1 MDQPLNVAPVPVRES
16 THFAFSFASRVT
28 DIIVAAS
35 SIVFLWN
42 NVFKEWSNNGKV
54 EHGSHVFALIT
65 FIAIG
70 IIVLYRAFAPLFQAK
85 IMIPLYSADT
95 IAEPSMVNNII
106 AGFANYQKVR
116 SFADRIKHNFFRP
129 SWSIDIAESVNT
141 ILMTFYGTCEKIY
154 LKLQDIENAIANSNI
169 GIATINA
176 RLTHAEVDISEMN
189 GRLTN
194 VEERLTNVEE
204 RLTNVEERLTNVET
218 KVSEMND
225 RLTNVEERL
234 TNVEYQVAELRT
246 EMRAGFAEL
255 KQMIMNLQPR
265 V

>member
-42 NVFKEWSNNGKV
+42 NVFKEWSNNGRV
-54 EHGSHVFALIT
+54 EHGSHVLALVA
-65 FIAIG
+65 FIIIG
-70 IIVLYRAFAPLFQAK
+70 LIVLYRAFAPLFHAK
-85 IMIPLYSADT
+85 IMIPLYSAET

-116 SFADRIKHNFFRP
+116 TFVDRIKHNFFRP

-154 LKLQDIENAIANSNI
+154 LKLQDIENAIGNNSI

-176 RLTHAEVDISEMN
+176 RLTNAEVDISEMN

-194 VEERLTNVEE
+194 VEERLTNVE
-204 RLTNVEERLTNVET
+204 
-218 KVSEMND
+218 
-225 RLTNVEERL
+225 
-234 TNVEYQVAELRT
+234 YQVAELRN
-246 EMRAGFAEL
+246 EMRAGFDDL
-255 KQMIMNLQPR
+255 KQMIMNIQQPR